1 MKYSVRL
8 QTSRE
13 NIANS
18 RAVVWMPLLEVMSPL
33 PALTSSSHIS
43 CHRDLKQRE
52 PHFMMRDLKL
62 KEIEK
67 HPSTLVCFGAEL
79 GLTPREPWHHAWIF
93 PSLHIFLGFS
103 LVQMWVRICWPEVFV
118 TFMKMSKAEF
128 RRSLVLLWRKEG
140 YSWTFRKRQK
150 VSYGMSS
157 ATLSFLY
164 SISRDVFRFTWWW
177 MANHSSCSARVK
189 FAQTVI

>member
-8 QTSRE
+8 QTSKE

-33 PALTSSSHIS
+33 PALTSSSQIS

-79 GLTPREPWHHAWIF
+79 GLTP
-93 PSLHIFLGFS
+93 
-103 LVQMWVRICWPEVFV
+103 
-118 TFMKMSKAEF
+118 
-128 RRSLVLLWRKEG
+128 
-140 YSWTFRKRQK
+140 
-150 VSYGMSS
+150 
-157 ATLSFLY
+157 
-164 SISRDVFRFTWWW
+164 
-177 MANHSSCSARVK
+177 
-189 FAQTVI
+189 